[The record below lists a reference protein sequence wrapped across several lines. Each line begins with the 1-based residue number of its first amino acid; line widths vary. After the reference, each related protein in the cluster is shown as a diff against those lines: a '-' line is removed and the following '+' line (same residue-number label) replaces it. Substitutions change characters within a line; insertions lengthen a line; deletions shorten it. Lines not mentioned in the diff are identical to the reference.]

1 MAEENLNTVP
11 TLTKQ
16 EDFERFP
23 SNFSN
28 PIYTQE
34 KMDNFNIQF
43 GDLADATLAQALE
56 NRVVRDVIRKNNL
69 DPNDLSVATLRD
81 GTAPILNTFNFRN
94 TRTGDIVSG
103 SQLTPEAKAN
113 IFKNEGDIFEYFAR
127 GPTGE
132 KITAGKFGEGMKS
145 RIIPGLSSFPRFYA
159 GATATNY
166 ALSGIPPVTPW
177 TAALRIGGPI
187 IGGLV
192 STIMTEKPAQSAND
206 FIFGEADVYLPDQA
220 GKFKS
225 GQALMDYSSWFA
237 APYLFKGNLG
247 SNLIT
252 NFAEKKRVGP
262 RLTGA
267 IERSLA
273 GVQTEAR
280 TQPIRTGLVELGAAY
295 GGARAIELGSDA
307 EGAFAEFFIE
317 SLGATTGGVLTDVA
331 LKRALPTSINIF
343 RGAKKLFDKGFRKDT
358 VAKTSKALGNKRKAE
373 LAVYALEMIS
383 TVEDPQEVYRRLK
396 WYTTSRNAVLA
407 GREIPKNPNVEVVP
421 GKGKKGDEG
430 YVPPVTEADLFA
442 EFGDIITETIDP
454 RSGEMV
460 NLPTALAGNSLGFM
474 LLQQANTGQS
484 SSPSMQRSINQ
495 LGTKA
500 EEAHR
505 EFREIMQN
513 MIVAGFASEDK
524 ELMGVAGEL
533 ASLVFAKDME
543 EDVAAAVLKYT
554 DARKKLFQSGD
565 EADLLKASQDLQ
577 GMILKRLKSARNN
590 EKRLWA
596 EVPEY
601 NISIGDFRN
610 GRGALN
616 TITTPDGKVVNAPN
630 FVSTWFSM
638 LPDDPKDRTSFL
650 KDPQYKDINEYV
662 MDTLE
667 ELGYDLEDGLDAAED
682 PLALAKSVFGDSPS
696 VSPEGS
702 ISSKTLTFRRSKLL
716 NEARVAAG
724 QQDNQ
729 KANFLNQ
736 MANAF
741 LEDLESFPGNVGDNT
756 GQYDLARAYSAALNN
771 AFTKPFVGKITAKDR
786 TGAFRIA
793 PESVIDSVFSSS
805 FASERAR
812 AIDAIGQFEIAQELT
827 TLLNL
832 SPVEANQARDDFLG
846 SISRLNENLQR
857 FYTQFADDLN
867 TVEVPAAI
875 RTIQNRLAD
884 ESLPP
889 QERVVLEN
897 LLKLQEATGLGI
909 GQNLESEQAG
919 ALLNQIRMQAFD
931 TTSGFIDLPKLKE
944 VLKANDALL
953 NDAPKLKE
961 ALYNSLNQST
971 TTRGV
976 METALR
982 RFRDFGFDSE
992 GNFSQRSLERWM
1004 ETSEAKGLIQA
1015 FPDMKKDL
1023 DLIIQTNGEHLK
1035 VIENNKA
1042 RMRNAKDEQ
1051 DWFYLLKKEGDMFVA
1066 PEDMSLPFETLFS
1079 NTQTKPGALLEK
1091 FWRVAKN
1098 APVEQ
1103 TLENGTVVTRD
1114 GARRGFK
1121 SSLINSIL
1129 NQAGLK
1135 SDGQFS
1141 AIKAHELF
1149 FKPMPR
1155 SDNKITLA
1163 EWVVKN
1169 DVMTKSEVDR
1179 MNKLLTRIGEID
1191 MLAASGKSLSADDLA
1206 QRLGTSIEL
1215 LASALGSA
1223 TASKLYRAVG
1233 GDAGGTGSLAVVT
1246 RGSTAAVNQAREIM
1260 TSMPAAL
1267 KADFFLDVLENP
1279 DLAIDLLETGQS
1291 KLQMDGIAKDVV
1303 NYMISRGFIYSK
1315 GALPYVPDYMTSESL
1330 SDLYSSKKAED
1341 KKVENVLEKLKSG
1354 DARIKTQITPKNPN
1368 LNPLIAPIN
1377 LDDKEA
1383 SLIPQTVTPTNR
1395 QVVQPR
1401 QVAAPAPIVPNN
1413 VSRAA
1418 TQSRY
1423 AALFPN
1429 DTISSMIRNKEG
1441 IGSLI

>member
-23 SNFSN
+23 SNFAN

-34 KMDNFNIQF
+34 KMNNFNIQF

-94 TRTGDIVSG
+94 TKTGEIVSG

-132 KITAGKFGEGMKS
+132 KITEGKYGEGMKS
-145 RIIPGLSSFPRFYA
+145 RIIPGVSSFPRFYA

-166 ALSGIPPVTPW
+166 ALSGVAPVTPW
-177 TAALRIGGPI
+177 TAAIRVGGPI
-187 IGGLV
+187 IGGLL
-192 STIMTEKPAQSAND
+192 STILTEKPAQSAND
-206 FIFGEADVYLPDQA
+206 FVFGEADVYLPDQA
-220 GKFKS
+220 GKFKF

-252 NFAEKKRVGP
+252 NFAEQKRVGP
-262 RLTGA
+262 RFIGA
-267 IERSLA
+267 VERSLA

-280 TQPIRTGLVELGAAY
+280 TAPIRTGLVELGAAY
-295 GGARAIELGSDA
+295 GGAKAIELGSDA

-317 SLGATTGGVLTDVA
+317 SLGATAVGVGTDIA
-331 LKRALPTSINIF
+331 LKRAVPGAISMF
-343 RGAKKLFDKGFRKDT
+343 KGAKKLFNKGFRKD
-358 VAKTSKALGNKRKAE
+358 VVNKASKTLGNQRKAE

-383 TVEDPQEVYRRLK
+383 TVEDPQEIYRRLK
-396 WYTTSRNAVLA
+396 WYTTSRDAVRA
-407 GREIPKNPNVEVVP
+407 GREIPKDPSKEIIP
-421 GKGKKGDEG
+421 AKGKEG
-430 YVPPVTEADLFA
+430 EKNYVPAVTEADLFA

-454 RSGEMV
+454 KTGEMV
-460 NLPTALAGNSLGFM
+460 ELPTALAGNSLGFM
-474 LLQQANTGQS
+474 LLQQSNTGQS
-484 SSPSMQRSINQ
+484 ASPSMQRSINK

-500 EEAHR
+500 QQAHD
-505 EFREIMQN
+505 EFRGIMQN
-513 MIVAGFASEDK
+513 MILAGFASEDK
-524 ELMGVAGEL
+524 ELIGVAGEL

-543 EDVAAAVLKYT
+543 EDLAAAVLKYT
-554 DARKKLFQSGD
+554 DARKQLLQSD
-565 EADLLKASQDLQ
+565 NEADLLKASQDLQ

-601 NISIGDFRN
+601 NINIGDFRN

-616 TITTPDGKVVNAPN
+616 TITLPNGKVVNAPN

-638 LPDDPKDRTSFL
+638 LPSDPKDRTSFL
-650 KDPQYKDINEYV
+650 KDPQYKDINDYV
-662 MDTLE
+662 TATLE
-667 ELGYDLEDGLDAAED
+667 ELGYDLNDSLDVAED

-696 VSPEGS
+696 VSLDGS

-716 NEARVAAG
+716 NEARVASG

-729 KANFLNQ
+729 KANFLNK
-736 MANAF
+736 MANSF
-741 LEDLESFPGNVGDNT
+741 LQDLESFPGNVGDNT
-756 GQYDLARAYSAALNN
+756 GKYDLARAYSAALNSS
-771 AFTKPFVGKITAKDR
+771 FTKPFVGKITAKDR
-786 TGAFRIA
+786 TGSYRIA
-793 PESVIDSVFSSS
+793 PESVIDSVFSST

-812 AIDAIGQFEIAQELT
+812 AIDALGQFEIAQELT

-832 SPVEANQARDDFLG
+832 SPIEASQARDDFLG
-846 SISRLNENLQR
+846 ALSQLPDNLQR
-857 FYTQFADDLN
+857 DYSQFAEDLN

-875 RTIQNRLAD
+875 RTIQGRLAND
-884 ESLPP
+884 SLPA
-889 QERVVLEN
+889 QERVVLEQ
-897 LLKLQEATGLGI
+897 LLTLQESTGLGI

-944 VLKANDALL
+944 VLAANDALL

-982 RFRDFGFDSE
+982 KFRDFGFDSE
-992 GNFSQRSLERWM
+992 GNFSQRTLERWM
-1004 ETSEAKGLIQA
+1004 DTSEAKGLIQA

-1051 DWFYLLKKEGDMFVA
+1051 DWFYLLKKEGDEFVA

-1098 APVEQ
+1098 APAEQ
-1103 TLENGTVVTRD
+1103 TLEDGTVITKE
-1114 GARRGFK
+1114 AAKRGFK
-1121 SSLINSIL
+1121 SALVNSVL

-1141 AIKAHELF
+1141 AIKAFELF

-1163 EWVVKN
+1163 EWAVKN
-1169 DVMTKSEVDR
+1169 GAMTQPEVTR
-1179 MNKLLTRIGEID
+1179 MKKLLTRIGEID
-1191 MLAASGKSLSADDLA
+1191 MLAASGQSLSADELS
-1206 QRLGTSIEL
+1206 QKLGTSVEL

-1330 SDLYSSKKAED
+1330 SDLYSSKRTEQEKARDVLD
-1341 KKVENVLEKLKSG
+1341 KIKSG
-1354 DARIKTQITPKNPN
+1354 EGKSKIQIMPKDPN
-1368 LNPLIAPIN
+1368 LNPFTAPIRTN
-1377 LDDKEA
+1377 EEEA
-1383 SLIPQTVTPTNR
+1383 SLIPPTVTPTNR
-1395 QVVQPR
+1395 QAVDPR
-1401 QVAAPAPIVPNN
+1401 RAAAPAPIVPNN
-1413 VSRAA
+1413 VSQPA

-1429 DTISSMIRNKEG
+1429 DTISSMIKNKEG